1 MATPIMN
8 IDDPVPAPL
17 VLHREAVRRDW
28 IDYNQHMNMAFYL
41 LAFDHATDELLAH
54 IDLGYDHMK
63 RGGGSTFTL
72 EAHVAYSREVKL
84 GDPLRIASHVLDF
97 DEKRIHY
104 AHEMFHDTEG
114 YLAATNELVT
124 LHVSLETRRAAPM
137 PDATLARLARLKA
150 AHAALPRPD
159 GLSREMGLR
168 HRKKP

>member
-1 MATPIMN
+1 MARITTKDLESFRQRLLQKRDQVMARYQH
-8 IDDPVPAPL
+8 DV
-17 VLHREAVRRDW
+17 REGLKASRDGME
-28 IDYNQHMNMAFYL
+28 DMV
-41 LAFDHATDELLAH
+41 DRAT
-54 IDLGYDHMK
+54 
-63 RGGGSTFTL
+63 
-72 EAHVAYSREVKL
+72 VAYSRELKL

-114 YLAATNELVT
+114 YLAATNDLIT

-168 HRKKP
+168 HRKMT

>member
-63 RGGGSTFTL
+63 RGGGS
-72 EAHVAYSREVKL
+72 
-84 GDPLRIASHVLDF
+84 GDAC
-97 DEKRIHY
+97 
-104 AHEMFHDTEG
+104 
-114 YLAATNELVT
+114 LV
-124 LHVSLETRRAAPM
+124 
-137 PDATLARLARLKA
+137 
-150 AHAALPRPD
+150 
-159 GLSREMGLR
+159 
-168 HRKKP
+168 